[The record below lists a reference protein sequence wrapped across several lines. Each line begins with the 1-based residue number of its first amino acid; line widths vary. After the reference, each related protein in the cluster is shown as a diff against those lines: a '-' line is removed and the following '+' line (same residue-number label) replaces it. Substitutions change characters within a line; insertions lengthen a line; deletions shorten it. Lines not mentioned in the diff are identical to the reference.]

1 MTHSIKYA
9 LTAIATC
16 AIVAPATAMSP
27 AGEEAMNKAGQI
39 MFEHRCRSCH
49 SDDPSAASYGPSLIG
64 VVGRKA
70 GSVPGFSYSDAMKS
84 SGIVWT
90 DEALRAWIANNTGI
104 MPGTRMKHMNITDTN
119 EQDFLIAYL
128 KSLK

>member
-1 MTHSIKYA
+1 MTHFIKLTLAA
-9 LTAIATC
+9 LATC
-16 AIVAPATAMSP
+16 VVGAPAIAMSP
-27 AGEEAMNKAGQI
+27 AGEEAMNKAGQV

-49 SDDPSAASYGPSLIG
+49 SDDPSAKSYGPSLIG

-70 GSVPGFSYSDAMKS
+70 GSVAGFAYSDAMKA

-90 DEALRAWIANNTGI
+90 EDALRAWIADNTGI
-104 MPGTRMKHMNITDTN
+104 MPGTRMKHMSISEKN
-119 EQDFLIAYL
+119 EQDFVISYL

>member
-1 MTHSIKYA
+1 MTHTLKLA
-9 LTAIATC
+9 LAAVAAC
-16 AIVAPATAMSP
+16 VSCAPAFATSP

-49 SDDPSAASYGPSLIG
+49 SDDPSAKSYGPSLIG

-70 GSVPGFSYSDAMKS
+70 ATVEGFAYSDAMRA
-84 SGIVWT
+84 SGIIWT
-90 DEALRAWIANNTGI
+90 EEALRAWIANNTGI
-104 MPGTRMKHMNITDTN
+104 MPGTRMKHMSITEKN
-119 EQDFLIAYL
+119 EQDFILSYL

>member
-1 MTHSIKYA
+1 MTHIKKLA
-9 LTAIATC
+9 LAVFTTC
-16 AIVAPATAMSP
+16 VAGAPAIAMSP

-49 SDDPSAASYGPSLIG
+49 SDDPSAKSYGPSLVG
-64 VVGRKA
+64 VVGRKV
-70 GSVPGFSYSDAMKS
+70 GSVPGFAYSDAMKS

-90 DEALRAWIANNTGI
+90 DEALRAWIADNTGV
-104 MPGTRMKHMNITDTN
+104 MPGTRMKHMSISEKN
-119 EQDFLIAYL
+119 EQDFIIAYL